1 MRTTEGGL
9 VTGRRAGAA
18 GSRRHVRRRSLLHL
32 AVAALVL
39 AWALLLLTPLTVA
52 AAELRQGETVV
63 VTPTEVVDDDLYA
76 FGQTITIH
84 GTVTGD
90 VIAAGQTVT
99 ISGPVEGD
107 VLVAASQVTIT
118 GPVAGTIRT
127 AGQVVELTA
136 TVGGDV
142 LVAGAAVTTT
152 PRAEIGRDLLLG
164 ASNATIGGGVGR
176 SIRAGAET
184 LTIAAPVGGDV
195 LAQVGTLR
203 LASGTDVQGSLTYTS
218 AQEAIVDPGA
228 LVQGM
233 TTRLEQSPAQPRPS
247 PAAQVGEAVIGW
259 LRSLVGLGAF
269 GLLVVLLFPGFSAR
283 TTATLSAQ
291 PWPSV
296 GLGFAALVGAPAA
309 ALLLFIVGLLIGGWW
324 LGLLLLATLLALV
337 PLGYAVVGLYI
348 GQWLMQRIGRP
359 HVSAAWSVLTGLVVL
374 GVVSVAP
381 ILGGVVLFVSL
392 LFGLGAAILTLG
404 ERYRGTSVPEST
416 PTAPLHDFGEP
427 IPAR

>member
-142 LVAGAAVTTT
+142 LVAGAAVTTARREQCNHRRRGW
-152 PRAEIGRDLLLG
+152 PVDSGWRGDPHHR
-164 ASNATIGGGVGR
+164 
-176 SIRAGAET
+176 RAGGRRCA
-184 LTIAAPVGGDV
+184 G
-195 LAQVGTLR
+195 
-203 LASGTDVQGSLTYTS
+203 
-218 AQEAIVDPGA
+218 PG
-228 LVQGM
+228 
-233 TTRLEQSPAQPRPS
+233 RY
-247 PAAQVGEAVIGW
+247 
-259 LRSLVGLGAF
+259 
-269 GLLVVLLFPGFSAR
+269 
-283 TTATLSAQ
+283 
-291 PWPSV
+291 
-296 GLGFAALVGAPAA
+296 AA
-309 ALLLFIVGLLIGGWW
+309 AC
-324 LGLLLLATLLALV
+324 
-337 PLGYAVVGLYI
+337 
-348 GQWLMQRIGRP
+348 QRDGC
-359 HVSAAWSVLTGLVVL
+359 AG
-374 GVVSVAP
+374 
-381 ILGGVVLFVSL
+381 
-392 LFGLGAAILTLG
+392 
-404 ERYRGTSVPEST
+404 
-416 PTAPLHDFGEP
+416 
-427 IPAR
+427 